1 MLISNTSVTY
11 NCAPPTPNLP
21 TTKTAFC
28 MEVAITTELQ
38 LQTSDDFT
46 KPKRPQYD
54 STFRN
59 NKRVCFAVVLE
70 RWRRLNTTLYSILKV
85 MAVLF

>member
-1 MLISNTSVTY
+1 MLILNKSVTY

-21 TTKTAFC
+21 TTKTTFC

-46 KPKRPQYD
+46 KPKRPHYE

-59 NKRVCFAVVLE
+59 NKRVCIAVALE
-70 RWRRLNTTLYSILKV
+70 RWRRRNTTLYSILNV